1 MYLRGQYFKTKCHT
15 LSTGVYTPAPS
26 SGAGGGGAAGCDRGP
41 HPLQISGCHCGLWCR
56 NSANFLIYN

>member
-26 SGAGGGGAAGCDRGP
+26 SGAGDGGAAGVTGGLIPFKYRGV
-41 HPLQISGCHCGLWCR
+41 IVDCGVVTPR
-56 NSANFLIYN
+56 TF